1 MAARIDAEA
10 PQEPALEPALER
22 SLDRRVVGVVAMR
35 VVVLGVVGVVRVV
48 VAIVV
53 VVVVV
58 VVVFGVVIAGAV
70 AGVLVGAL
78 VLAVDAGTR
87 LLAVKIL
94 SSQPR
99 MRASSSPLGP
109 GVPPRATGEFG
120 RAAAAASMG
129 EAVGELLGGRRT
141 IGVEVEDSP
150 ASAAQVLVGERV
162 AHPLAQA
169 ALDLAEPVSG
179 RQIARR
185 SGGVGIVDV
194 RHRVDLS
201 VCMYGYKWMY
211 SYIHVRAGSRPAG
224 FALGGRRRDDRGRAG
239 GAAA

>member
-10 PQEPALEPALER
+10 PQEPALEPTLER
-22 SLDRRVVGVVAMR
+22 SLDRRVAGVVAMR
-35 VVVLGVVGVVRVV
+35 VVVLGVVGVVQ
-48 VAIVV
+48 VV

-58 VVVFGVVIAGAV
+58 MVFGVVIAGAV

-87 LLAVKIL
+87 LLAVGIL

-129 EAVGELLGGRRT
+129 EAVDELLGGRRT
-141 IGVEVEDSP
+141 LGEEVEDAP
-150 ASAAQVLVGERV
+150 ASAAQVLVGERL
-162 AHPLAQA
+162 AHALAQA

-201 VCMYGYKWMY
+201 VCMYGYK
-211 SYIHVRAGSRPAG
+211 
-224 FALGGRRRDDRGRAG
+224 
-239 GAAA
+239 